1 MAFTK
6 DALRI
11 DAKAEADRIAGWMR
25 EQVLGRFKRKG
36 VVLGLSGGVDS
47 SVVAALSVRA
57 FGKDKVY
64 ALFMPER
71 ASSSDSLMLGK
82 LVAERFGLKGETIEL
97 AAALEGLGCYRAQD
111 EAIRS
116 VFPGYQ
122 PSWKF
127 KLVLP
132 SILGS
137 ERLNVF
143 HLTVQTP
150 DGTTATERLPLEAYL
165 KIVAATNYKQ
175 RARKMSEYFH
185 ADRLHYA
192 VAGTPNKLEY
202 DQGFFVKQGDGAAD
216 IKPIAHLYKT
226 QVYAL
231 AKELGVPDD
240 VTSRPPTTD
249 TYSMPQTQEEFYFA
263 LPYNLMD
270 LCLHA
275 LEQKVSA
282 ADCAAAAG
290 LKPEQVERVYKDIES
305 KRRYAAYLHAGPA
318 LLGATL

>member
-1 MAFTK
+1 MAFSK

-11 DAKAEADRIAGWMR
+11 DAAAEVGRITQWMR

-36 VVLGLSGGVDS
+36 VVVGLSGGVDS
-47 SVVAALSVRA
+47 SVVAGLAVRA
-57 FGKDKVY
+57 FGSEKVC

-82 LVAERFGLKGETIEL
+82 LVAERLGIRGETVEL
-97 AAALEGLGCYRAQD
+97 ASALEGLGCYRAQD
-111 EAIRS
+111 EAVRS
-116 VFPGYQ
+116 VFPNYRAD
-122 PSWKF
+122 WKF

-137 ERLNVF
+137 DRLNVF
-143 HLTVQTP
+143 HLTVQKS
-150 DGTTATERLPLEAYL
+150 DGTQATERLPLEAYL
-165 KIVAATNYKQ
+165 KLVAATNYKQ
-175 RARKMSEYFH
+175 RARKMTEYFH
-185 ADRLHYA
+185 ADRLHFA

-231 AKELGVPDD
+231 ARELHVPEEI
-240 VTSRPPTTD
+240 TTRPPTTD

-263 LPYNLMD
+263 LPYDLMD

-275 LEQKVSA
+275 LEQKVPA
-282 ADCAAAAG
+282 AECAAAVG

-305 KRRYAAYLHAGPA
+305 KRRFAAYLHAGPA
-318 LLGATL
+318 ILGAI

>member
-47 SVVAALSVRA
+47 SVVAALAVRA

-82 LVAERFGLKGETIEL
+82 LVAERFGLKGETVEL

-111 EAIRS
+111 DAIRS
-116 VFPGYQ
+116 VFPAYQ

-132 SILGS
+132 SILS
-137 ERLNVF
+137 SDRLNVF
-143 HLTVQTP
+143 QLTVQQP

-175 RARKMSEYFH
+175 RARKMTEYFH

-270 LCLHA
+270 LCLYA
-275 LEQKVSA
+275 LERRVSA

-318 LLGATL
+318 LLEASI